1 MLILHHSRVR
11 YINEALY
18 SFPGFFVTLSS
29 FFRIYCR
36 FEGREFRG
44 LGLKL
49 SFGMVCCLCC
59 RAPLSAMLYHPSLNE
74 TGSISL
80 M

>member
-1 MLILHHSRVR
+1 MLILRHSRVR
-11 YINEALY
+11 YIDEALY

-44 LGLKL
+44 LGLEH
-49 SFGMVCCLCC
+49 SFRGWGCTENKRHVKC
-59 RAPLSAMLYHPSLNE
+59 
-74 TGSISL
+74 G
-80 M
+80 

>member
-11 YINEALY
+11 YIDEALY

-49 SFGMVCCLCC
+49 SFWGWLLADEVGACGVGPSGCLGNGVI
-59 RAPLSAMLYHPSLNE
+59 YN
-74 TGSISL
+74 T
-80 M
+80 